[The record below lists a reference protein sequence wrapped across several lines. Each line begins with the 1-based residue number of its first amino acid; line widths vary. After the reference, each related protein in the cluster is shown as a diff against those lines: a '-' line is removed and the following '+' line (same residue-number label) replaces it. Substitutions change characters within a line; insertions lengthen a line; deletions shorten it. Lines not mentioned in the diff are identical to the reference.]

1 MLWHKSYTCNHDR
14 FILLLVIID
23 WFFSPSLKS
32 LSLKDNCLSDAGVRH
47 FTLPRRFFKSGLG
60 KLSVLDLSLNP
71 NITDKSVKHI
81 AKLHSLSALNLS
93 GTRISFGHGVPQL
106 MKDTTLCLALD
117 VSGHTV
123 YVVVKF

>member
-1 MLWHKSYTCNHDR
+1 M
-14 FILLLVIID
+14 
-23 WFFSPSLKS
+23 
-32 LSLKDNCLSDAGVRH
+32 RH

-93 GTRISFGHGVPQL
+93 GTRISFGHGVSQL